1 MQAFYSSHAKMYRLY
16 WILTDCKFTLSF
28 QEKQCL
34 FPRNCLIPKSKTSNT
49 WNSKSAKKLFI
60 SDKNIYNVCLKVS
73 LHHTSHTRHRTSVR
87 NAIWADEST
96 FIPHICS
103 SLSHYQC
110 LRSVW
115 ASVWQFLLWMH
126 TSAYKYK
133 TDIFTHTWRRVCA
146 LWNTHVVY
154 WDTTSRLSPKIY
166 E

>member
-1 MQAFYSSHAKMYRLY
+1 MQKCIAYIEFSQIASLHYHSKRNSVCFHEIVWFPNQRLR
-16 WILTDCKFTLSF
+16 IH
-28 QEKQCL
+28 EI
-34 FPRNCLIPKSKTSNT
+34 RNQQ
-49 WNSKSAKKLFI
+49 KKLFI

>member
-1 MQAFYSSHAKMYRLY
+1 MQKCIAYIEFSQIASLHYHSKRNSVCFHEIVWFPNQRLR
-16 WILTDCKFTLSF
+16 IH
-28 QEKQCL
+28 EI
-34 FPRNCLIPKSKTSNT
+34 RNQQ
-49 WNSKSAKKLFI
+49 KKLFI

-115 ASVWQFLLWMH
+115 ASVWQFLLWMRLC
-126 TSAYKYK
+126 ADRYFY
-133 TDIFTHTWRRVCA
+133 THMAASVCA
-146 LWNTHVVY
+146 LEYTCCLLRHNQSTISKNIRVVGSF
-154 WDTTSRLSPKIY
+154 TVFN
-166 E
+166 

>member
-1 MQAFYSSHAKMYRLY
+1 MQAFYSSHAKFIAYIEFSQIASLHYHSKRNSVCFHEIVWFPNQRLR
-16 WILTDCKFTLSF
+16 IH
-28 QEKQCL
+28 EI
-34 FPRNCLIPKSKTSNT
+34 RNQQ
-49 WNSKSAKKLFI
+49 KKLFI